1 MQFVLLIIHADPE
14 RWNSLT
20 TDQRNEVH
28 EACGVWHQELVD
40 KGVAVHAVGLQ
51 PPDTTTVVGQKSG
64 AITVTDGPFAESKEV
79 IGGFEI
85 INCASKEEAIA
96 IAERFPALSAG
107 AVIEVRPTV
116 TGPCRD

>member
-28 EACGVWHQELVD
+28 EACGVWHQDLVD
-40 KGVAVHAVGLQ
+40 KGIAVHAIGLQ
-51 PPDTTTVVGQKSG
+51 PPDTISVVRQKGSSVL
-64 AITVTDGPFAESKEV
+64 VTDGPFSESKEV

-85 INCASKEEAIA
+85 INCASKEEAVA
-96 IAERFPALSAG
+96 IAERFPALDAG
-107 AVIEVRPTV
+107 AVIEVLSTV

>member
-20 TDQRNEVH
+20 TDQRNAVH

-51 PPDTTTVVGQKSG
+51 PPDTTAVVRRKDGSVF
-64 AITVTDGPFAESKEV
+64 VTDGPFSESKEV

-85 INCASKEEAIA
+85 IDCASKEEAIA
-96 IAERFPALSAG
+96 IAKRFPALDAG
-107 AVIEVRPTV
+107 AIIEVRPAV